1 MLCYQRN
8 DRIGEVYIMAMIGVQ
23 TGGLTRLYG
32 IDGAYRAIREAGFD
46 AADVNLDELLPYRD
60 ILDQKRPPVFSSTFE
75 ECYFHPYRAAA
86 EKYGI
91 VNAQAHAPFPSWVAD
106 FDKAG
111 DYNEYLL
118 HVMEIT
124 IAGCACIG
132 CKKLVVHP
140 FFGTYENMLSEEAEW
155 ELNKSAYAHL
165 IPAAKKWGV
174 TILLENMF
182 VRHRGKIYQACCS
195 DFHQAARYVD
205 VLNELAGEKIFG
217 FCMDTGHALLVGKDI
232 KHALT
237 ALGSRIEAFHIHD
250 NNGIDDQHLA
260 PYMGVLDWDRF
271 VEGLREIGYHGH
283 LSFETH
289 GTVERAFDPELVPEA
304 LRLIARS
311 GRMFAER
318 AGV

>member
-1 MLCYQRN
+1 
-8 DRIGEVYIMAMIGVQ
+8 MAMIGVQ

-32 IDGAYRAIREAGFD
+32 IDGAYRAIRDAGFD

-60 ILDQKRPPVFSSTFE
+60 ILEQRRPAVFSGAFE
-75 ECYFHPYRAAA
+75 ENWFRPYRDAA

-106 FDKAG
+106 FDG
-111 DYNEYLL
+111 TSDYNDYLL
-118 HVMEIT
+118 RVMEIT
-124 IAGCACIG
+124 IAGCASIG
-132 CKKLVVHP
+132 CKKLVIHP
-140 FFGTYENMLSEEAEW
+140 FFGTYEHMLSEEAEW
-155 ELNKSAYAHL
+155 ELNKDRYARL
-165 IPAAKKWGV
+165 IPAAKRWGV

-182 VRHRGKIYQACCS
+182 VHHRGKIYQACCS

-205 VLNELAGEKIFG
+205 ELNGLAGEKVFG
-217 FCMDTGHALLVGKDI
+217 FCLDTGHALLVGKDI
-232 KHALT
+232 KHAMA

-250 NNGIDDQHLA
+250 NNGVDDQHLA

-304 LRLIARS
+304 LRLIARA
-311 GRMFAER
+311 GRLFAEH

>member
-1 MLCYQRN
+1 
-8 DRIGEVYIMAMIGVQ
+8 MAIIGVQ

-32 IDGAYRAIREAGFD
+32 IDGAYRAIRDAGFD
-46 AADVNLDELLPYRD
+46 AADVNLDELMSYRD
-60 ILDQKRPPVFSSTFE
+60 IVEQRRPPVFSGTAEDSFS
-75 ECYFHPYRAAA
+75 YFQPYRDAA
-86 EKYGI
+86 EKYG
-91 VNAQAHAPFPSWVAD
+91 VANAQAHAPFPSWVAD
-106 FDKAG
+106 FDG
-111 DYNEYLL
+111 TSDYNDYLL

-124 IAGCACIG
+124 IAGCAFIG
-132 CKKLVVHP
+132 CKKLVIHP
-140 FFGTYENMLSEEAEW
+140 FFPSYEHMLSEEAEW
-155 ELNKSAYAHL
+155 ALNKERYARL

-182 VRHRGKIYQACCS
+182 VRHKGKIYQACCS
-195 DFHQAARYVD
+195 DFHQAAQYVD
-205 VLNELAGEKIFG
+205 ELNDLAGEKRFS

-237 ALGSRIEAFHIHD
+237 ALGNRIEAFHIHD
-250 NNGIDDQHLA
+250 NNGVDDQHLA

-304 LRLIARS
+304 LQLIARS
-311 GRMFAER
+311 GRLFAER

>member
-1 MLCYQRN
+1 
-8 DRIGEVYIMAMIGVQ
+8 MAIIGVQ

-32 IDGAYRAIREAGFD
+32 IDGAYKAIRDAGFD
-46 AADVNLDELLPYRD
+46 AADVNLDELMSYRD
-60 ILDQKRPPVFSSTFE
+60 IVDQRRPPVFSGTAEDSFS
-75 ECYFHPYRAAA
+75 YFQPYRDAA
-86 EKYGI
+86 EKYG
-91 VNAQAHAPFPSWVAD
+91 VANAQAHAPFPSWVAD
-106 FDKAG
+106 FDG
-111 DYNEYLL
+111 TSDYNDYLL

-124 IAGCACIG
+124 IAGCAFIG
-132 CKKLVVHP
+132 CKKLVIHP
-140 FFGTYENMLSEEAEW
+140 FFGTYDHMLSEEAEW
-155 ELNKSAYAHL
+155 ELNKERYARL
-165 IPAAKKWGV
+165 IPAAKQWGV
-174 TILLENMF
+174 KILLENMF
-182 VRHRGKIYQACCS
+182 VRHKGKIYQACCS

-205 VLNELAGEKIFG
+205 RLNDLAGDTVFG
-217 FCMDTGHALLVGKDI
+217 FCLDTGHALLVGKDI

-250 NNGIDDQHLA
+250 NNGVDDQHVA

-289 GTVERAFDPELVPEA
+289 GAVERAFDPELVPEV

-311 GRMFAER
+311 GRLFAER